1 MRIKFFSISNRYRY
15 VFIDLDR
22 TLWDFERN
30 SLEVLH
36 ELFSEYKLDSVVADA
51 TTFSRTYVK
60 HNNYLWNS
68 YCKGELTKEVLRYK
82 RFDATLSELGVNNH
96 QLAAK
101 LGEEYLRILPL
112 KTILIPNAKELLDY
126 LAPKYGLM
134 ILSNGFHEV
143 QVDKLKR
150 CGLNHYFDRVVT
162 SELSGYHKPDPR
174 AFGYA
179 LSSANIRK
187 NQGIMVG
194 DDLEVDIVGARKFGM
209 DQIFF
214 NPERKPHGEKVTY
227 EVETLKEITQIL

>member
-1 MRIKFFSISNRYRY
+1 M
-15 VFIDLDR
+15 
-22 TLWDFERN
+22 
-30 SLEVLH
+30 
-36 ELFSEYKLDSVVADA
+36 
-51 TTFSRTYVK
+51 
-60 HNNYLWNS
+60 
-68 YCKGELTKEVLRYK
+68 LRYK

-112 KTILIPNAKELLDY
+112 KTTLIPGAKELLDY
-126 LAPKYGLM
+126 LAPKYGLL

-179 LSSANIRK
+179 ISTASIKK

-194 DDLEVDIVGARKFGM
+194 DDLEVDIIGALKFGM
-209 DQIFF
+209 DQIYF
-214 NPERKPHGEKVTY
+214 NPERKLHSEKVTH
-227 EVETLKEITQIL
+227 EVETLGEITQIL

>member
-1 MRIKFFSISNRYRY
+1 MRVRFFSIRSRYRY
-15 VFIDLDR
+15 VFMDMDR
-22 TLWDFERN
+22 TLWDFEQN
-30 SLEVLH
+30 SIEALH
-36 ELFSEYKLDSVVADA
+36 ELFTEYRLDSVVADVS
-51 TTFSRTYVK
+51 TFTSTYIK
-60 HNNYLWNS
+60 HNAYLWDN

-112 KTILIPNAKELLDY
+112 KTTLIPGAKELLDY
-126 LAPKYGLM
+126 LAPKYGLL

-179 LSSANIRK
+179 ISTASIKK

-194 DDLEVDIVGARKFGM
+194 DDLEVDIIGALKFGM
-209 DQIFF
+209 DQIYF
-214 NPERKPHGEKVTY
+214 NPERKLHSEKVTH
-227 EVETLKEITQIL
+227 EVETLGEITQIL